1 MLTCESPLGE
11 IRIVDFGLSR
21 VMKDNE
27 ELREIM
33 GTPEYVGM
41 FVIYVIFSANILQH
55 IMQTFELCNIYQ
67 NISFECYR
75 SYNIQFLFQ

>member
-21 VMKDNE
+21 VMKNSE

-41 FVIYVIFSANILQH
+41 FVIYMIFRANTLQH
-55 IMQTFELCNIYQ
+55 IMQMFELCDIYQ
-67 NISFECYR
+67 NLSLRCLIFK
-75 SYNIQFLFQ
+75 NLMFHIL